1 MKGNAVMRSKCR
13 GLGVALVA
21 SLCVLGLTSCAT
33 GEYGTGVTGSLTA
46 IGSVSQNG
54 PISAWQQGWTK
65 DYPQTSLR
73 FSPDGDATGRD
84 ALFRGMAHFTSIDS
98 QLTVDEWQQSKAVC
112 GPEGA
117 FAVPTSVTAVGVAYN
132 VSSMRNVKLD
142 QDTLGA
148 IFQGRV
154 KNWNDARI
162 AELNPG
168 ETLPDL
174 EIVPIWAEAES
185 GLTQAVGDYLRS
197 APDSSQLPTVERTW
211 PDNTAGSPVATY
223 ADIATEVDNTAGS
236 IAFMDR
242 AAIGTRFSTA
252 TLKFGDQ
259 YVKVTDDALATAVEN
274 AQVSEAPGGGVQ
286 LTLRTGQAPGY
297 SLGFVGYQAFC
308 HAYKNP
314 SLALIVKSW
323 ADYVT
328 GEGGQA
334 NSTYFAQVGSP
345 SVEALK
351 RSQTAVKLIKAPL
364 DDKQ

>member
-1 MKGNAVMRSKCR
+1 MRNKCR
-13 GLGVALVA
+13 GYRATLVA

-65 DYPQTSLR
+65 DNPQTSLR
-73 FSPDGDATGRD
+73 FSPDGDSIARD
-84 ALFRGMAHFTSIDS
+84 ALLRGMAHFASIDS
-98 QLTVDEWQQSKAVC
+98 QLTTVEWERSKEAC

-117 FAVPTSVTAVGVAYN
+117 FAVPTSVTAIGVAYN
-132 VSSMRNVKLD
+132 VAGLRNVKLD
-142 QDTLGA
+142 QETLSA
-148 IFQGRV
+148 IFQGRITT
-154 KNWNDARI
+154 WNDEQIEA
-162 AELNPG
+162 LNPG
-168 ETLPDL
+168 ESLPDL

-185 GLTQAVGDYLRS
+185 GLTQAVGDYLAS
-197 APDSSQLPTVERTW
+197 AAHGSNNQSPGGSRKW
-211 PDNTAGSPVATY
+211 PADTAGSSVKTY
-223 ADIATEVDNTAGS
+223 GDIATEVDNTAGA

-259 YVKVTDDALATAVEN
+259 FVKVTDDALGVAIDG
-274 AQVSEAPGGGVQ
+274 AQVGGAPGGGVELHLQ
-286 LTLRTGQAPGY
+286 TGHPPGY

-308 HAYKNP
+308 HTYKNP
-314 SLALIVKSW
+314 ALARNVKSW
-323 ADYVT
+323 AAYVT

-345 SVEALK
+345 NVEALE
-351 RSQTAVKLIKAPL
+351 RSQTAVKSIKAPQN
-364 DDKQ
+364 DQQ